1 MSSSGS
7 DDLIAMTYAEA
18 GTRVDGDSVALRIRE
33 AVGEVVKSQRRPG
46 LNIVN
51 DEETSKPS

>member
-1 MSSSGS
+1 
-7 DDLIAMTYAEA
+7 
-18 GTRVDGDSVALRIRE
+18 VALRIRE
-33 AVGEVVKSQRRPG
+33 AVGEVVNSQRRPG

>member
-1 MSSSGS
+1 
-7 DDLIAMTYAEA
+7 
-18 GTRVDGDSVALRIRE
+18 VALRIRE
-33 AVGEVVKSQRRPG
+33 AVGEVAKSQRRPG